1 MRSRQRVITAN
12 FFISLMFGF
21 ENAKIEYSL
30 IFRMPNFE
38 KVAVFG

>member
-1 MRSRQRVITAN
+1 
-12 FFISLMFGF
+12 MFDY

-30 IFRMPNFE
+30 IFRMLNFE